1 MSYRF
6 VALALVAA
14 CGSASPAAKGPATE
28 APVSAEPDDLTC
40 PVAVPGTSITVED
53 TPTGAALVFVT
64 TGDLQALLARAQAFV
79 AALHDRHADGH
90 RFADMIATRATATVH
105 DIDHGAR
112 IELAATNP
120 SDISAL
126 QSEAR
131 MHAQHLATGSCKM
144 AM

>member
-1 MSYRF
+1 MSFRL
-6 VALALVAA
+6 AAIALVAA
-14 CGSASPAAKGPATE
+14 CGGATKGPAQE
-28 APVSAEPDDLTC
+28 APASAEPDDLTC

-64 TGDLQALLARAQAFV
+64 TGDIQKLLARAQAFV
-79 AALHDRHADGH
+79 AALPDHHAGGH
-90 RFADMIATRATATVH
+90 RFADMIATQATATVH
-105 DIDHGAR
+105 DVDHGAR
-112 IELAATNP
+112 IDLVATNP
-120 SDISAL
+120 NDISAL